1 MPIIGT
7 IIEIVLC
14 IELSIILAKDIRELA
29 KEMSE

>member
-7 IIEIVLC
+7 IIVIVLC
-14 IELSIILAKDIRELA
+14 IGLSIILAKDIRELA

>member
-14 IELSIILAKDIRELA
+14 IGLIIILAKDIRELA

>member
-7 IIEIVLC
+7 IIEIILC
-14 IELSIILAKDIRELA
+14 IGLTIILAKDIKELA